1 MNTTRRGFLTRSAA
15 AALVSL
21 SGPRLT
27 FANLHGTERRFVFVL
42 LRGGLDGLSAV
53 PAYGDPDYLEARTEL
68 ALPPPGVQGGM
79 LDLDGFFGLHPS
91 LPGLADRW
99 RAGEL
104 LVVHA
109 QCPPYQGRSHFDAQN
124 VLEHGGTRPYELD
137 SGWLNRALA
146 EVGPGAGPGGVAI
159 ASAMP
164 LALRGTAEVTS
175 WSPSRLPAPEAG
187 LLDRVARLYRDDAVL
202 AGAFHRARRA
212 NAVAGDDPT
221 AARAGDLAPLMRA
234 AARFL
239 SAPDGP
245 QVAMLEA
252 GGWDSHSAQERP
264 LAGLGRRYRALDEGL
279 EVLATELGEVW
290 RHTVVVVM
298 SEFGRTVAMNG
309 SGGTD
314 HGTGGAAFVLG
325 GAVAGGRVI
334 ADWPGLKVRDRYEGR
349 DLRATLDSRALL
361 KGVLVEHLGIG
372 TEALASRVFPDSG
385 RVAPMANLVV

>member
-1 MNTTRRGFLTRSAA
+1 MNRERRRFLTRSGA
-15 AALVSL
+15 AALISL
-21 SGPRLT
+21 SGPRLA
-27 FANLHGTERRFVFVL
+27 FAKLRGTDRRFVFVL

-53 PAYGDPDYLEARTEL
+53 PAFGDPDYHAARRDL
-68 ALPPPGVQGGM
+68 ALPAPGTEGGVF
-79 LDLDGFFGLHPS
+79 DLDGFFGLHPA
-91 LPGLADRW
+91 LPHLAGRW

-109 QCPPYQGRSHFDAQN
+109 QCPPYRGRSHFDAQN

-137 SGWLNRALA
+137 SGWLNRALN
-146 EVGPGAGPGGVAI
+146 EVDRGAGGVAI

-164 LALRGTAEVTS
+164 LALRGSAEVTS
-175 WSPSRLPAPEAG
+175 WSPSRLPAPDAA

-202 AGAFHRARRA
+202 ADAFRRARRA
-212 NAVAGDDPT
+212 NTVAGDDAT
-221 AARAGDLAPLMRA
+221 AARAGDLGPLMRA

-239 SAPDGP
+239 SAPEGP
-245 QVAMLEA
+245 RVAMLEA

-264 LAGLGRRYRALDEGL
+264 LAGLGRRYRALDDGL
-279 EVLATELGEVW
+279 ELLATELGEVW

-325 GAVAGGRVI
+325 GAVAGGRVV
-334 ADWPGLKVRDRYEGR
+334 ADWPGLRVRDRFEGR

-361 KGVLVEHLGIG
+361 KGVLAEHLGIR
-372 TEALASRVFPDSG
+372 TEALASRVFPGSARISPIGDLIG
-385 RVAPMANLVV
+385 